1 MEIGEGT
8 KTAPSQ
14 KQNHERNVLEGYVKK
29 KNPKAVCDPPE
40 SPSPLRP
47 RVGGEGEVPTYR
59 CAIPLDHRRLIG
71 ATPAAL
77 VEVGKLDLLAA
88 ALGREVR
95 RGGGQPP
102 RLQHRD
108 VHRVQPRHRLE
119 GERAPEGKGT
129 CSAAA

>member
-1 MEIGEGT
+1 M
-8 KTAPSQ
+8 
-14 KQNHERNVLEGYVKK
+14 
-29 KNPKAVCDPPE
+29 
-40 SPSPLRP
+40 
-47 RVGGEGEVPTYR
+47 PTYC
-59 CAIPLDHRRLIG
+59 CAIPPDHRRLIG

-77 VEVGKLDLLAA
+77 VEVGELDLLAA

-119 GERAPEGKGT
+119 GSVPLRGGEGDVSSRGIKRRREGATGQRAGWGSGRGRGPVDE
-129 CSAAA
+129 